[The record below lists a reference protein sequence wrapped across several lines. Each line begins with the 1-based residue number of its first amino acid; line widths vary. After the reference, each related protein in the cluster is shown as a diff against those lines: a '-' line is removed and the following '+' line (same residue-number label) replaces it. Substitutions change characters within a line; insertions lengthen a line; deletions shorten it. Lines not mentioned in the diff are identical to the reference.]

1 MWKMD
6 IYNANYDAIYNNYNA
21 NQCQNERKS
30 VQDSRVVS
38 IAIWNRN
45 KSIEKVQYKKLDVTE
60 RRMLIGMC
68 EVTSAVRIRNSQ
80 FKGTVKVVEASVK
93 AQERKLQWFGHVKK
107 RGMTAMEMDVQG
119 RHRSERPQLQWK
131 DRLKEDLREG
141 HLGEEQVMDK

>member
-1 MWKMD
+1 M
-6 IYNANYDAIYNNYNA
+6 
-21 NQCQNERKS
+21 
-30 VQDSRVVS
+30 VS

-93 AQERKLQWFGHVKK
+93 A
-107 RGMTAMEMDVQG
+107 
-119 RHRSERPQLQWK
+119 
-131 DRLKEDLREG
+131 
-141 HLGEEQVMDK
+141 